1 MRKKTPFKVLSSL
14 TIAALIGC
22 SAVMSAPLAYAE
34 TPAKESV
41 STTPI
46 DHNLIQEDRL
56 AEALKE
62 RGTINP
68 VSSKEETKKA
78 VEQYIEKKQGDQANK
93 EILPDD
99 GAEEASDFVKKVKEK
114 KMEEKE
120 KVKKAE
126 KNVSPDQKPEPNKKQ
141 LDGKVP
147 TSKAKQAPYNG
158 PVRTDKV
165 LVLLVEFSDYKH
177 NNIEQTPGYM
187 YSKDFSR
194 EHYQKMLFGNEP
206 YTLFDGSK
214 VKTFKQYSSFFL
226 AQSSL

>member
-1 MRKKTPFKVLSSL
+1 MRKKAPFKVLSSL
-14 TIAALIGC
+14 TIATFIGC

-68 VSSKEETKKA
+68 ASSKEETKKA

-99 GAEEASDFVKKVKEK
+99 AAQEASDFVKKVKEK

-120 KVKKAE
+120 KVKKA
-126 KNVSPDQKPEPNKKQ
+126 
-141 LDGKVP
+141 
-147 TSKAKQAPYNG
+147 
-158 PVRTDKV
+158 
-165 LVLLVEFSDYKH
+165 
-177 NNIEQTPGYM
+177 
-187 YSKDFSR
+187 
-194 EHYQKMLFGNEP
+194 
-206 YTLFDGSK
+206 
-214 VKTFKQYSSFFL
+214 
-226 AQSSL
+226 